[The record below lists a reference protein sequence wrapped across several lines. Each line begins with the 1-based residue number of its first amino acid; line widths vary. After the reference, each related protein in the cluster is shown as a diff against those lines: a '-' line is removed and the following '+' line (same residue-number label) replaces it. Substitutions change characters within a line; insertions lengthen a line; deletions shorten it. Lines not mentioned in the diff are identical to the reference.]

1 MEKFQE
7 FVSSLKKCV
16 TLGASPSLEEFS
28 NFALI
33 FKQII
38 AVALGLTFAII
49 QLTGLPA
56 MLAFLVLSNLG
67 LVIYSKRV
75 LEIDEDVIEN
85 HKIFSE
91 SLFPSFVLFIL
102 VWTITHTFLVVP
114 VK

>member
-7 FVSSLKKCV
+7 FITSLKKCL
-16 TLGASPSLEEFS
+16 TPGSSPSLDEFS

-33 FKQII
+33 FKQLI
-38 AVALGLTFAII
+38 AVVLGLTFAII
-49 QLTGLPA
+49 QFTGLPA
-56 MLAFLVLSNLG
+56 MLAFLVVSNLG
-67 LVIYSKRV
+67 LVLYSKRV
-75 LEIDEDVIEN
+75 LEIDEETIEN
-85 HKIFSE
+85 HKMFAE